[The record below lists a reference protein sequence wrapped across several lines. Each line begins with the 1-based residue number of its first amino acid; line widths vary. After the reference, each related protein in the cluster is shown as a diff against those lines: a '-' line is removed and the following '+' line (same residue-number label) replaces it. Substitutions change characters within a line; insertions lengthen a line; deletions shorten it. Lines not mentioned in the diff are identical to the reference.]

1 MANLSKSLE
10 LITDLIKTFDGE
22 VLRKSSVELAT
33 DVVPHGGKHYLVH
46 TYHNPTMWSPKNEK
60 HETVVFECDP
70 KGNHY
75 GGELHMQ
82 RHASEGQA
90 LEHHKQVVQNIH
102 PFIEEMASHATSYLD
117 KSTPEDEAAYY
128 NVTGTR
134 NVPQSGQKPAAPS
147 FKRPLA
153 TDRALATVRAA
164 PKQPVAPVV
173 PEHEQKL
180 AAAHAKIEELKGVLR
195 GALKHVRRHG
205 QTSDHGYITTS
216 DTGDKWVSHSGGLR
230 GHIEESLK

>member
-10 LITDLIKTFDGE
+10 LMTDLIKAFDGE
-22 VLRKSSVELAT
+22 A
-33 DVVPHGGKHYLVH
+33 P
-46 TYHNPTMWSPKNEK
+46 
-60 HETVVFECDP
+60 F
-70 KGNHY
+70 
-75 GGELHMQ
+75 
-82 RHASEGQA
+82 
-90 LEHHKQVVQNIH
+90 KQH
-102 PFIEEMASHATSYLD
+102 
-117 KSTPEDEAAYY
+117 
-128 NVTGTR
+128 
-134 NVPQSGQKPAAPS
+134 
-147 FKRPLA
+147 LA